1 MLKYFFPLFFFFLT
15 TRASAQT
22 DARVVS
28 GTVLLNS
35 PAMPAANRI
44 LDELRNVWK
53 IKTDSVHISDQ
64 TIVFATQEG
73 TVMLAFLNYPA
84 PQNEVFTAA
93 SISWLWKNAEAEA
106 TGHQAQMAISVL
118 GSPQRAPIKLYQLFT
133 RVVAGVLSTSDA
145 SGVFMNEELLLLSK
159 GYYLEAARNM
169 SDDNLPLYCWMYFG
183 LMEEAD
189 GKSGAFT
196 YGMQGFDMPEMEI
209 VQSAHPL
216 QETHAVL
223 YDAAAYV
230 LKYNVRPQEGRQIP
244 LDAGLKLS
252 VQLSEGHYVQER
264 ETVKLIY

>member
-1 MLKYFFPLFFFFLT
+1 MLKSCLPLLILFLSA
-15 TRASAQT
+15 RAPAQT

-35 PAMPAANRI
+35 PTMPAANRI

-53 IKTDSVHISDQ
+53 IKTDSVHVSDQ
-64 TIVFATQEG
+64 TIVFSTPEG

-84 PQNEVFTAA
+84 PKNEVFTAA
-93 SISWLWKNAEAEA
+93 SISWLWKNAETEA
-106 TGHQAQMAISVL
+106 TTHQAQLAISVL

-133 RVVAGVLSTSDA
+133 RVVAGVLSASDA

-159 GYYLEAARNM
+159 GYYLEAAQNM

-183 LMEEAD
+183 LMEEEG

-209 VQSAHPL
+209 VQSVHSL

-223 YDAAAYV
+223 YDAAVYV

-244 LDAGLKLS
+244 LEAGLKLP
-252 VQLSEGHYVQER
+252 VQLSAGHYVQER